1 MEVTVEQKLN
11 HLLDKKKK
19 LDNEIEKL
27 TKIKNSCCIICCD
40 QITYEYEF
48 QCCDNIICSKCIFDH
63 IKTIIDDIQ
72 VKAIKCPFC
81 NIIMQ
86 YNKVYQVC
94 RKNKDSN
101 YSKKYKDTF
110 QQLIK
115 YKNAKD
121 IIKFDKIL
129 NKDKIYGKCIDCP
142 ILVGIKKECANAD
155 GNIIVLRKEMFICE
169 PCTTK
174 RFKSKPYEDL
184 PYKKCPHCGILGKP
198 NPGQC
203 NYLYCNDHRWC
214 YICQARL
221 PLDNFGH
228 NHHYWIGK
236 GSSPYD
242 FNCRVF
248 SNNNQPT
255 YIMEKCDC
263 SYCQPREGKA
273 ICMDENCSNLTDMF
287 KCEECS

>member
-1 MEVTVEQKLN
+1 MMHPKFMNICDRPLYLLLVSSFLLLSTFNTNISFSEPLRGEGMSSWDIKTSEKEACDKAEILAKNNVLAKLG
-11 HLLDKKKK
+11 L
-19 LDNEIEKL
+19 E
-27 TKIKNSCCIICCD
+27 KIKSN
-40 QITYEYEF
+40 QIEACTDSGDSVNCEMYQNTFNTISGGY
-48 QCCDNIICSKCIFDH
+48 
-63 IKTIIDDIQ
+63 IKNFE
-72 VKAIKCPFC
+72 V
-81 NIIMQ
+81 
-86 YNKVYQVC
+86 
-94 RKNKDSN
+94 
-101 YSKKYKDTF
+101 
-110 QQLIK
+110 
-115 YKNAKD
+115 
-121 IIKFDKIL
+121 L

-228 NHHYWIGK
+228 NHHFWIGK

-255 YIMEKCDC
+255 YIMEKYADTFINYYLGFLK
-263 SYCQPREGKA
+263 SEPSEIFTLHPMLITK
-273 ICMDENCSNLTDMF
+273 
-287 KCEECS
+287 